1 MNKYC
6 VFLMQ
11 KPLAQMTCKESSFIF
26 FYERWIAMFMTCR
39 DFQNDFM
46 CYLFIF
52 LDFMMTFWS
61 PASLSLSLYT
71 HSHCVDR
78 GLKVIFSQHTIQ
90 REPTVSVSLPPASF
104 LLPCSS
110 LPCPD
115 HSAFAFEW
123 TALFCLAFTA
133 EKKMLILVFLLGL
146 PHIWCPLVLSLVCS
160 GYYFTFLLG
169 YIGLGCMFEV
179 QYK

>member
-1 MNKYC
+1 MFRVLSYFLVSRSLHSKIDRHMNKYC

-26 FYERWIAMFMTCR
+26 SYERWIAMFMTCR

-52 LDFMMTFWS
+52 LDLMMIPSWS

-71 HSHCVDR
+71 HSHCADR

-123 TALFCLAFTA
+123 TVLFCLIFTA
-133 EKKMLILVFLLGL
+133 EKKCWYLSSCLAYLTFD
-146 PHIWCPLVLSLVCS
+146 VL
-160 GYYFTFLLG
+160 
-169 YIGLGCMFEV
+169 
-179 QYK
+179 

>member
-1 MNKYC
+1 MFWVLSYFLVSRSLHSKTDRHMNKYC

-11 KPLAQMTCKESSFIF
+11 KPLAQMTCKESSFYFPMRDELPCLWHVEIF
-26 FYERWIAMFMTCR
+26 KMTLCVICS
-39 DFQNDFM
+39 FF
-46 CYLFIF
+46 F
-52 LDFMMTFWS
+52 LDLMMTFWS

-110 LPCPD
+110 LPRPD

-123 TALFCLAFTA
+123 TALFCLVFTA
-133 EKKMLILVFLLGL
+133 EKKCWYLSSCLAYLTFD
-146 PHIWCPLVLSLVCS
+146 VL
-160 GYYFTFLLG
+160 
-169 YIGLGCMFEV
+169 
-179 QYK
+179 

>member
-26 FYERWIAMFMTCR
+26 SYERWIAMFMTCR

-52 LDFMMTFWS
+52 LDLMMTFWS
-61 PASLSLSLYT
+61 PASLPLSLYI

-90 REPTVSVSLPPASF
+90 HESTVSVSLSPASF

-110 LPCPD
+110 LPW
-115 HSAFAFEW
+115 SF
-123 TALFCLAFTA
+123 LFCFWMNCFILFSLHSW
-133 EKKMLILVFLLGL
+133 EKMLILVFLLGFL
-146 PHIWCPLVLSLVCS
+146 HIWCPLVLSLVCS

-169 YIGLGCMFEV
+169 YIRLGCMFEV
-179 QYK
+179 PYK